1 MVNRFS
7 FVSNVGARW
16 VAALFCFL
24 PVVGL
29 SVCRPKRAIAPAPAQ
44 EIPVADGFDYPVG
57 KTRAVTQKRDGDG
70 WYNAQDFTENQH
82 LAEDW
87 NGEGGGNTDCGEPVY
102 AAARG
107 VVVWAE
113 NAWGWGNVVIARHR
127 LPEGKEVETQY
138 AHLKEIKV
146 KVGDQVERR
155 QLIGTVGDGDGRFLC
170 HLHFEARTPEC
181 RDWGAP
187 GAGYSGD
194 TTGWLDPSD
203 FIDKHRPPR

>member
-1 MVNRFS
+1 M
-7 FVSNVGARW
+7 
-16 VAALFCFL
+16 
-24 PVVGL
+24 
-29 SVCRPKRAIAPAPAQ
+29 
-44 EIPVADGFDYPVG
+44 ADGFDYPVG

-113 NAWGWGNVVIARHR
+113 NAWGWGNVVIVRHR

-146 KVGDQVERR
+146 KVGERVERR

-170 HLHFEARTPEC
+170 HLHFELRAPEC
-181 RDWGAP
+181 RAWGAP

-203 FIDKHRPPR
+203 FIDKHRSIVR